1 MATSRFCALPGA
13 LLALVLLSAAS
24 LPSPAS
30 AFRGRM
36 LTTPAPAPAPA
47 PEEDS
52 SGIVA
57 METIPSPWPATNASM
72 DAAAIAATIDPNVND
87 TYPAVLDPI
96 TQPAPPPYVAL
107 NQFMDPADIGAALDQ
122 IDARAVAYSSTL
134 EDTSLPTDAPE
145 EVANWTNT
153 LATDPGYAS
162 YPYKKPR
169 YHPVY
174 GLAVKKPN
182 GKWYTY
188 VNNNLQW
195 PGVDDWATGFK
206 TCRFTQPD
214 PYLGFN
220 CTEDATCP
228 GCPYCR
234 AQQCFFNRHWPTYRN
249 PQADGTI
256 PGQMYWQRII
266 DAAINP
272 KRYVLSARI
281 GSMWRGRKAPAE
293 RRVEEAEE
301 SAESSEGETEASRD
315 AESDADDSGSD
326 GGSDDGN
333 EIVDGDKGNKQRAR
347 VVRDEEPSN
356 GKRGPDASDTATLTT
371 RGKNSIPSAVRLP
384 WLTWLA
390 LTGSYLVAVILAF
403 SVLRATLPAHE
414 DPLTPCKFPPS
425 ANAEDFETT
434 SVDASAVS
442 GAAGGSQPANATRW
456 TNATCP
462 VPWHPAVDVLTWR
475 WSPLA
480 AAAAVLGF
488 MICAL
493 RALGSG
499 LAELGALEE
508 RLRALEGGGG
518 GRGGRLGEGGAEG
531 EEGGSGRGRGAGG
544 IGGMSGSEG
553 GSEGGSDGRAVVTAG
568 SKLAVSVGR
577 SSLLGI
583 LVHEIRAPLRGV
595 LGLLQLLL
603 SSSLDESQRD
613 MLAAV
618 QATSR
623 HIIHVA
629 NNVVDSWRI
638 ENRRIAAASSAAAS
652 SAAAAIFRGERGG
665 GGGGGGGE
673 GGGGGGGGGGT
684 GGGGAWGGRAGAVER
699 GSVVRLGLESAVF
712 DLRCVVDEVV
722 LLVAGEARE
731 KGVELAALVMD
742 SVPTVVVGD
751 PLRLRQILANL
762 MAVAVRLTDR
772 GHVFLVVRLAPDD
785 DEMRRMADPN
795 SPDDMEAPSREAQAV
810 EAERIARGR
819 ASQAKGESLTLSGRA
834 AADGSNSW
842 ESICRMI
849 REQEARFRRLM
860 GPQQQQGGGG
870 DGGRAGGGGVGGG
883 GERGGGCGGG
893 GRGGGGGGGGGSGA
907 VGSGGVRGGVRLMCT
922 LEDTGVGLL
931 DAVFDAL
938 EKPFQPL
945 SLPLQQRFAAV
956 PLLLNVAQNLV
967 QAMHGQL
974 LVYSRPG
981 IGSTFTFDI
990 SLAQP
995 PTGPASSALP
1005 RVFHAGFGPIPD
1017 EQQAES
1023 LALRGKLRG
1032 LRCLA
1037 VDGRPVRQQVL
1048 ATCMA
1053 RLGLKVDLSDSVSA
1067 AALALRHDVTSPAA
1081 PAAGT
1086 GMTVTSQRKSRWDVV
1101 VVDLDSDGPSTGL
1114 ALGRMVLQLRD
1125 LEAQH
1130 RATDPVA
1137 ITQSLAS
1144 LGWEQHSKLPL
1155 LVLVAK
1161 DSNEAL
1167 REEAQKLGF
1176 AGIMVKPLRAADM
1189 ATTLLEALSF
1199 NPRDTSATAARR
1211 RQILLR
1217 LCLKGKH
1224 VMIVDHSFI
1233 SRKAVAVMLSR
1244 FADVALALGSAS
1256 DALARL
1262 HAAPSLTL
1270 SQGQGGEGQGE
1281 GQGQALGQIRG
1292 SEFHL
1297 VLVNLRLADMSGFA
1311 FTQAVRRMEEQ
1322 RYNEDVVRMGSAAQ
1336 HSHIPIVGLVNDA
1349 LPELVAK

>member
-1 MATSRFCALPGA
+1 MA
-13 LLALVLLSAAS
+13 
-24 LPSPAS
+24 
-30 AFRGRM
+30 
-36 LTTPAPAPAPA
+36 
-47 PEEDS
+47 
-52 SGIVA
+52 
-57 METIPSPWPATNASM
+57 
-72 DAAAIAATIDPNVND
+72 
-87 TYPAVLDPI
+87 
-96 TQPAPPPYVAL
+96 
-107 NQFMDPADIGAALDQ
+107 
-122 IDARAVAYSSTL
+122 
-134 EDTSLPTDAPE
+134 
-145 EVANWTNT
+145 
-153 LATDPGYAS
+153 
-162 YPYKKPR
+162 
-169 YHPVY
+169 
-174 GLAVKKPN
+174 
-182 GKWYTY
+182 
-188 VNNNLQW
+188 
-195 PGVDDWATGFK
+195 
-206 TCRFTQPD
+206 
-214 PYLGFN
+214 
-220 CTEDATCP
+220 
-228 GCPYCR
+228 
-234 AQQCFFNRHWPTYRN
+234 
-249 PQADGTI
+249 
-256 PGQMYWQRII
+256 
-266 DAAINP
+266 
-272 KRYVLSARI
+272 
-281 GSMWRGRKAPAE
+281 
-293 RRVEEAEE
+293 
-301 SAESSEGETEASRD
+301 
-315 AESDADDSGSD
+315 
-326 GGSDDGN
+326 
-333 EIVDGDKGNKQRAR
+333 
-347 VVRDEEPSN
+347 
-356 GKRGPDASDTATLTT
+356 
-371 RGKNSIPSAVRLP
+371 
-384 WLTWLA
+384 
-390 LTGSYLVAVILAF
+390 
-403 SVLRATLPAHE
+403 
-414 DPLTPCKFPPS
+414 
-425 ANAEDFETT
+425 
-434 SVDASAVS
+434 
-442 GAAGGSQPANATRW
+442 
-456 TNATCP
+456 
-462 VPWHPAVDVLTWR
+462 
-475 WSPLA
+475 
-480 AAAAVLGF
+480 
-488 MICAL
+488 
-493 RALGSG
+493 
-499 LAELGALEE
+499 
-508 RLRALEGGGG
+508 
-518 GRGGRLGEGGAEG
+518 
-531 EEGGSGRGRGAGG
+531 
-544 IGGMSGSEG
+544 
-553 GSEGGSDGRAVVTAG
+553 
-568 SKLAVSVGR
+568 
-577 SSLLGI
+577 
-583 LVHEIRAPLRGV
+583 
-595 LGLLQLLL
+595 
-603 SSSLDESQRD
+603 
-613 MLAAV
+613 
-618 QATSR
+618 
-623 HIIHVA
+623 
-629 NNVVDSWRI
+629 
-638 ENRRIAAASSAAAS
+638 
-652 SAAAAIFRGERGG
+652 
-665 GGGGGGGE
+665 
-673 GGGGGGGGGGT
+673 
-684 GGGGAWGGRAGAVER
+684 
-699 GSVVRLGLESAVF
+699 
-712 DLRCVVDEVV
+712 
-722 LLVAGEARE
+722 
-731 KGVELAALVMD
+731 
-742 SVPTVVVGD
+742 
-751 PLRLRQILANL
+751 
-762 MAVAVRLTDR
+762 
-772 GHVFLVVRLAPDD
+772 
-785 DEMRRMADPN
+785 
-795 SPDDMEAPSREAQAV
+795 APSREAQAV

-922 LEDTGVGLL
+922 LEDTGVGLP

-1125 LEAQH
+1125 LESQH

-1144 LGWEQHSKLPL
+1144 LGWEQHSNLPL

-1224 VMIVDHSFI
+1224 VMIVDHNFI

-1349 LPELVAK
+1349 LPELVAKWKEAGMDGMLSNPIDEAQLLTVVTKLFKPADSHG